1 VDIVDNS
8 CKEIDLFE
16 DTDLDEIEDETEIR
30 VIKSNQS
37 IAESNLMV
45 IPFVSMKKT
54 KVKILKRVWMS
65 NGVERGITVKGSVD
79 LGVPTIDDLD
89 LLLALFRVH
98 MKNNDYKYQYNKSTK
113 KVFIPQKINF
123 TFRELALEMGY
134 SEYGGTVKKKLE
146 NSLKKLVETTIYS
159 ELGGA
164 LRDVEKGEY
173 ITEIEGIE
181 SFRILT
187 DYKSYSYKKKK
198 AKGEKIGTPEEVKE
212 NTSVMID
219 TFFYNQICNNYF
231 KIYDYSEYIRLT
243 KGASKKLYLL
253 LNQWSH
259 GYEKFLSYQVLY
271 DYLGLDDNKSNS
283 YNNREIKKGL
293 DELIEIGFIDGF
305 NVERGDGINIIFN
318 EKLLGKGYFLDRYK
332 SDNDMVARLRE
343 HGINYTE
350 ITKYVRLD
358 NTDYVKALLRYID
371 KKLEKNTVK
380 DVHRLT
386 LDGLKTE
393 SYNLEGYYG

>member
-1 VDIVDNS
+1 MDNL
-8 CKEIDLFE
+8 CKEIELAEDIDLE
-16 DTDLDEIEDETEIR
+16 EIEDETEIR

-54 KVKILKRVWMS
+54 KVKILKRVWIS
-65 NGVERGITVKGSVD
+65 NGIERGITVKGSVD

-146 NSLKKLVETTIYS
+146 TALKKLVETTIYS

-187 DYKSYSYKKKK
+187 DYKSYSYKKRK

-231 KIYDYSEYIRLT
+231 KIYDYSDYIRLT
-243 KGASKKLYLL
+243 KGSSKKLYLL

-271 DYLGLDDNKSNS
+271 DYLGLDDSKSNS

-293 DELIEIGFIDGF
+293 DELKDIGFIDGF

-318 EKLLGKGYFLDRYK
+318 ERLLGKGYFLDKYK
-332 SDNDMVARLRE
+332 TDAEIVSRLRE
-343 HGINYTE
+343 HNVSYND

-358 NTDYVKALLRYID
+358 NKDYVKALLRYID
-371 KKLEKNTVK
+371 KKLEQNTVK

-393 SYNLEGYYG
+393 SYNLEGYYN

>member
-1 VDIVDNS
+1 VDTVDNL
-8 CKEIDLFE
+8 CEQIELFE
-16 DTDLDEIEDETEIR
+16 DADLEEIEDETEIR

-54 KVKILKRVWMS
+54 KVKILKRVWLS

-134 SEYGGTVKKKLE
+134 SEYGGTVKIKLE
-146 NSLKKLVETTIYS
+146 KSLKKLIETTIYS

-181 SFRILT
+181 SFRILS

-198 AKGEKIGTPEEVKE
+198 LKGEKIGTPDEVKE

-219 TFFYNQICNNYF
+219 TFFYNQICSNYF
-231 KIYDYSEYIRLT
+231 KIYDYSDYIRLT
-243 KGASKKLYLL
+243 KGVSKKLFLL

-259 GYEKFLSYQVLY
+259 GYEKFLSYQVIY
-271 DYLGLDDNKSNS
+271 DYLGLDDSKTNS

-293 DELIEIGFIDGF
+293 DELVEIGFIDTF
-305 NVERGDGINIIFN
+305 NVERCEGINMIFN
-318 EKLLGKGYFLDRYK
+318 QKLLGKGYFLDRYK
-332 SDNDMVARLRE
+332 TDGDIVSRLRE
-343 HGINYTE
+343 HGINYND

-358 NTDYVKALLRYID
+358 NREYVSALLRYID
-371 KKLEKNTVK
+371 RKIEQKSVK
-380 DVHRLT
+380 HIDRLV

-393 SYNLEGYYG
+393 SYNLEGYYN